1 MKRYKLLKRWI
12 VYKLFKCFQFMVCL
26 LPLRIAVWC
35 GGQFGRIVYYL
46 LFRERKI
53 TLDNLRK
60 SFPDKEWKEIKRIG
74 TEVFINQGKNFCE
87 VLFFLKFTKDDI
99 VNLVEA
105 EGLEHIDRALKEGKQ
120 VIYFTGHL
128 GNWELMAAYLSSRGY
143 PLNVIA
149 RKVYD
154 ERFNKI
160 LLDLRGAKGTKT
172 ILRDESPKKI
182 LKALKRKEIIG
193 MLIDQD
199 TSRVQSVFVDFFG
212 RPAYTPIGTAM
223 FACRR
228 NVVVIPG
235 FIIRRGKR
243 HYLKIG
249 QPVELIKKEKKE
261 EEIRENTQRLTKIIE
276 SWVRLYPQQWVWMH
290 KRWKRKP
297 GFNNLEK
304 RNIH

>member
-1 MKRYKLLKRWI
+1 MKWYKLLKRWF
-12 VYKLFKCFQFMVCL
+12 VYKLFKSFQFVVCL

-35 GGQFGRIVYYL
+35 GGQFGWFVYYL
-46 LFRERKI
+46 LFRERKV

-60 SFPDKEWKEIKRIG
+60 SFPDKGWKEIKRIG
-74 TEVFINQGKNFCE
+74 KEVFVNQGKNFCE
-87 VLFFLKFTKDDI
+87 VLFFFKFTKNDI
-99 VNLVEA
+99 VNLVKA

-160 LLDLRGAKGTKT
+160 LLDLRGTKGTKT

-235 FIIRRGKR
+235 FIVRRGKR
-243 HYLKIG
+243 HYLKIE

-261 EEIRENTQRLTKIIE
+261 EEIRENTQKLTKIIE

>member
-1 MKRYKLLKRWI
+1 MKGYKLLKRWI

-26 LPLRIAVWC
+26 LPLWVAVWC
-35 GGQFGRIVYYL
+35 GGLFGGIVYNL

-60 SFPDKEWKEIKRIG
+60 SFPDKNNKEIKRIG
-74 TEVFINQGKNFCE
+74 KEVFINQGKNFCE
-87 VLFFLKFTKDDI
+87 LLFFSKFTRDDI

-105 EGLEHIDRALKEGKQ
+105 EGLEYIDQALKEGKQ
-120 VIYFTGHL
+120 IIYFTGHL
-128 GNWELMAAYLSSRGY
+128 GNWELMAAYISSKGY
-143 PLNVIA
+143 PLNVVA

-212 RPAYTPIGTAM
+212 RPAYTPIGAAM
-223 FACRR
+223 FACRE

-235 FIIRRGKR
+235 FIVRREKR

-261 EEIRENTQRLTKIIE
+261 EEIRENTQKLTKIIE